1 MHPVQVGNHVL
12 CVEFEVQGGYLEVD
26 EYINVISIKYDAL
39 CMWKSACWLDYGWC
53 VGLLQI
59 VPYLISMGTDS
70 DSTIRA
76 KADQQVQELDKKY
89 PGFIRVTTINTRQT
103 SRVTKIGTDRW

>member
-1 MHPVQVGNHVL
+1 M
-12 CVEFEVQGGYLEVD
+12 
-26 EYINVISIKYDAL
+26 
-39 CMWKSACWLDYGWC
+39 
-53 VGLLQI
+53 GLLQI
-59 VPYLISMGTDS
+59 VPYLISKGTDS

-89 PGFIRVTTINTRQT
+89 LGFIQVTTINTRQT

>member
-1 MHPVQVGNHVL
+1 
-12 CVEFEVQGGYLEVD
+12 
-26 EYINVISIKYDAL
+26 
-39 CMWKSACWLDYGWC
+39 

-59 VPYLISMGTDS
+59 VQYLNSKGTDS

-89 PGFIRVTTINTRQT
+89 PGFIQVTTINTRQT
-103 SRVTKIGTDRW
+103 CRFTKIGIDRW